1 MSTTASAAQPV
12 YAQPPFDKRIST
24 IPIPGNQ
31 SSGSQ
36 YLARGYMVWDHVIQ
50 GYPSKCLVR
59 FLYNPSVVS
68 ASYAIDS
75 SQSSTES
82 TLLYADPSD
91 QAQYLA
97 PMNQTVSFALLFDR
111 SFELWG
117 SYETNGQPAAAS
129 SNVNDPAANGVGVD
143 ILALKQF
150 TYQLAAANQ
159 SNSGA
164 QNGNASAGAS
174 IQGIMNFVPAWV
186 YFGPPSG
193 VYYYGFITDFAVQ
206 FTQFTQYMVP
216 MRAVV
221 NVDFTLLPPPAG
233 ESITGNGASTWWSL
247 IGVGALAP
255 SPVLPA
261 PSSIQTA
268 GGKGGT

>member
-1 MSTTASAAQPV
+1 MTSTHSANQPV
-12 YAQPPFDKRIST
+12 YAQHAFDKRIST

-36 YLARGYMVWDHVIQ
+36 YLSRGYMVWDQ
-50 GYPSKCLVR
+50 PFPGYPGKCMVR
-59 FLYNPSVVS
+59 FLYSPSVVT

-75 SQSSTES
+75 SSPQT
-82 TLLYADPSD
+82 TTALLYAGASD
-91 QAQYLA
+91 TATVLA
-97 PMNQTVSFALLFDR
+97 PMNQTVQFALLFDR

-117 SYETNGQPAAAS
+117 SYQTTGQPSGGAS
-129 SNVNDPAANGVGVD
+129 SVNDPAVNGVGVD
-143 ILALKQF
+143 ILAMKQF
-150 TYQLAAANQ
+150 AGMLGQQ
-159 SNSGA
+159 STAGSN
-164 QNGNASAGAS
+164 NGNSSEDSS
-174 IQGIMNFVPAWV
+174 IQGIMNFIPSWV

-193 VYYYGFITDFAVQ
+193 VYYYGFITDFSVQ

-233 ESITGNGASTWWSL
+233 EPTTGSGASNWWSL
-247 IGVGALAP
+247 IGVGAF
-255 SPVLPA
+255 ST
-261 PSSIQTA
+261 SSTWPTISTP

>member
-1 MSTTASAAQPV
+1 
-12 YAQPPFDKRIST
+12 
-24 IPIPGNQ
+24 
-31 SSGSQ
+31 
-36 YLARGYMVWDHVIQ
+36 MVWDHVIQ
-50 GYPSKCLVR
+50 GYPDKCMVR
-59 FLYNPSVVS
+59 FLYNPGVV
-68 ASYAIDS
+68 ATSYAIDS
-75 SQSSTES
+75 SQSSTET

-91 QAQYLA
+91 QASYLA

-117 SYETNGQPAAAS
+117 SYLTNGQPAGGKSA
-129 SNVNDPAANGVGVD
+129 VNDPAVNGVGVD

-159 SNSGA
+159 SNAGA

-174 IQGIMNFVPAWV
+174 IQGIMNFIPTWV

-221 NVDFTLLPPPAG
+221 NVDMTLLPPPAG
-233 ESITGNGASTWWSL
+233 ESITGNGSGAWWSL
-247 IGVGALAP
+247 IGVGAFTPPPILAAP
-255 SPVLPA
+255 SA
-261 PSSIQTA
+261 IQTP